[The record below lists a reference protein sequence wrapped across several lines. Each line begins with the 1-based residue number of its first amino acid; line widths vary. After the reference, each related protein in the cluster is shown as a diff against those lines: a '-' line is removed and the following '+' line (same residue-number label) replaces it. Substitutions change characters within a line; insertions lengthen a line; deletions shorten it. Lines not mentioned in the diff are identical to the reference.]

1 MNNRSRNK
9 DKAIKR
15 YCTKIV
21 MGNSTL
27 YISYNPAQERI
38 RFNDG
43 INIWSM
49 TPTELRFEGQAYERS
64 ES

>member
-15 YCTKIV
+15 YCTKIK
-21 MGNSTL
+21 MGNSIL
-27 YISYNPAQERI
+27 YVSYSPVQERI

-43 INIWSM
+43 INIWSI
-49 TPTELRFEGQAYERS
+49 TPTEIKFEGQVHK
-64 ES
+64 

>member
-15 YCTKIV
+15 YCIKIK
-21 MGNSTL
+21 MGNSIL
-27 YISYNPAQERI
+27 HISYSPVQERI

-43 INIWSM
+43 INIWSV
-49 TPTELRFEGQAYERS
+49 TPTEIRFEGRVNE
-64 ES
+64 